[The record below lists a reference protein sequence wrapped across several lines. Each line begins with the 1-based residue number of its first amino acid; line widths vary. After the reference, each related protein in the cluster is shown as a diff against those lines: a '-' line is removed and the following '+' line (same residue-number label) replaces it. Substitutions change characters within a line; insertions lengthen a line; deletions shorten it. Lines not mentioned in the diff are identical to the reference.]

1 MMRTARLYRY
11 GDRSYWTGN
20 YAEGGEDLMKAAV
33 QSAETANKPTYHI
46 KPASLTA
53 ERRADVDRSFE
64 GYVRLNS
71 KYGYRSGEQ
80 AYRGDRP
87 AVMKEFKKTKSTLF
101 RRIRNFFVEEVEE

>member
-33 QSAETANKPTYHI
+33 QSAETTDKPTYHI

-80 AYRGDRP
+80 AYSGDKP
-87 AVMKEFKKTKSTLF
+87 IVMKEYRRPRRTLLQ
-101 RRIRNFFVEEVEE
+101 RVRDFFVEAEE